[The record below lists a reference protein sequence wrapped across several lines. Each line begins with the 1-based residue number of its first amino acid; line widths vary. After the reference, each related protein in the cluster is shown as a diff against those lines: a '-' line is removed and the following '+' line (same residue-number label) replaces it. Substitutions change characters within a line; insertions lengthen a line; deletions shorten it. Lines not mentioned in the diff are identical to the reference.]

1 MKNNSRLL
9 TVLYIISRLSFRL
22 CQLVLLFTL
31 CFEFI
36 PNGSFKNFDS
46 STHHS
51 KGYPV
56 KAQIQLNIPDTLIN
70 YKGKFNKGIVLKS
83 KNEEANELFNEV
95 KKDTQYVK
103 TYQINSFEI
112 YNDKEFEIKKET
124 INPTV
129 KDYNAEIKLTLNPK
143 DFFFKSVLILK
154 NYLSLILI
162 LFVVFQFMRF
172 FKQLREDFV
181 FNDLLNKR
189 IKNIGYSLIAYQL
202 VNLVASVIT
211 MQYISGIIYTHSIS
225 SIEESKF
232 NFMNLT
238 TIPEYNFEVLFFGLC
253 CLVLAKLLNY
263 GYDLQNEN
271 DLTI

>member
-9 TVLYIISRLSFRL
+9 AVLFIISRLSFRL
-22 CQLVLLFTL
+22 CQLVLLVTL

-36 PNGSFKNFDS
+36 PDGTFRNFDS
-46 STHHS
+46 YTHHS

-56 KAQIQLNIPDTLIN
+56 KARIQLNIPDTLIN
-70 YKGKFNKGIVLKS
+70 YKGKLNKGIVLKS
-83 KNEEANELFNEV
+83 KNEETNALFNEV

-103 TYQINSFEI
+103 TYQINSFEM
-112 YNDKEFEIKKET
+112 YNDKDFRINKEKIK
-124 INPTV
+124 PTV
-129 KDYNAEIKLTLNPK
+129 KDYNAEIKLTLIPK
-143 DFFFKSVLILK
+143 DYFFKSVLILK
-154 NYLSLILI
+154 YYLSLILI
-162 LFVVFQFMRF
+162 LFVAFQFMRL

-181 FNDLLNKR
+181 FNNLLNQR

-202 VNLVASVIT
+202 VNLIASIIAMKYV
-211 MQYISGIIYTHSIS
+211 SGIIYKHYIP
-225 SIEESKF
+225 SIEGSEF

-238 TIPEYNFEVLFFGLC
+238 TIAEYNLEVLFLGLC

-263 GYDLQNEN
+263 GYELQNEN

>member
-1 MKNNSRLL
+1 MKNNSTLL
-9 TVLYIISRLSFRL
+9 TVLYVISRLSFRL
-22 CQLVLLFTL
+22 CQLVLLVAL

-36 PNGSFKNFDS
+36 PDGAFRNFDS
-46 STHHS
+46 SMHHS

-70 YKGKFNKGIVLKS
+70 YRGKLNKGIIPKS
-83 KNEEANELFNEV
+83 KNEEVNKFFNEV

-103 TYQINSFEI
+103 TYQINNFEM
-112 YNDKEFEIKKET
+112 YNDKDFGIKKET
-124 INPTV
+124 INPIV
-129 KDYNAEIKLTLNPK
+129 DHNAEIKLTLNPENY
-143 DFFFKSVLILK
+143 FFKSVLILK

-162 LFVVFQFMRF
+162 LFFTFQFMRL
-172 FKQLREDFV
+172 FKQLRDDFI
-181 FNDLLNKR
+181 FNDLLNQR

-202 VNLVASVIT
+202 VNLIVSIIT
-211 MQYISGIIYTHSIS
+211 MQYVSGIIYKHYIP
-225 SIEESKF
+225 SIEGSEF

-238 TIPEYNFEVLFFGLC
+238 TIPEYNLEVLFLGLF

-271 DLTI
+271 ELTI